1 MCKNLWAAIF
11 FLKSTKSKERKEV
24 KWKFHFITT
33 KTLDIQ
39 IQNKGKRATE
49 WNAPWTKVMEKR
61 KKETSC
67 SPLKSSGKERK
78 LKPTTLVWTTYNR
91 RDGTSYKIF
100 LLPCWKMNLQG
111 KQSWRNR
118 HILCNYCSKTEK
130 KPWVNHYTYHPL
142 VKDTHTHTHTQ
153 FFILWSS
160 TENQEDFLIAQTRS
174 GSCSI
179 PSVLW

>member
-1 MCKNLWAAIF
+1 
-11 FLKSTKSKERKEV
+11 
-24 KWKFHFITT
+24 
-33 KTLDIQ
+33 
-39 IQNKGKRATE
+39 
-49 WNAPWTKVMEKR
+49 MEKR

-67 SPLKSSGKERK
+67 SPLKNSGRERK

-91 RDGTSYKIF
+91 RDGSSYKSF

-118 HILCNYCSKTEK
+118 HILCNYCSKTKK

-142 VKDTHTHTHTQ
+142 VKDTHTHIHTHTYTHTHTQ

-160 TENQEDFLIAQTRS
+160 TENQGDFLLAQTRS

-179 PSVLW
+179 PSVL